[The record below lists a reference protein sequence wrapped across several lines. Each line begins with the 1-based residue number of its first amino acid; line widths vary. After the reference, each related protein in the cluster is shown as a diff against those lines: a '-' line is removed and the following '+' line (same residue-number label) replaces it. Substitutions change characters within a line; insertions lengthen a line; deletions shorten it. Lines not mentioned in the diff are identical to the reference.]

1 MLTNI
6 PNLLT
11 LSRIFAIPLII
22 FTFYIDAPYGNWIGL
37 GVLAYA
43 GVTDFFRRIRCP
55 GHVTAICSWKISGPH
70 S

>member
-22 FTFYIDAPYGNWIGL
+22 FTFYIDAPYGNRIGL
-37 GVLAYA
+37 GVLA
-43 GVTDFFRRIRCP
+43 
-55 GHVTAICSWKISGPH
+55 
-70 S
+70 